1 MKKWFLGLGIALL
14 AQFAMADQIELK
26 DGHPDVY
33 YVKKGDTLWDIS
45 NVFLSD
51 PWLWPEIWHINPQVE
66 NPHLIYP
73 EDKLTLV
80 IVNGQRKVMVVDRPN
95 GGETVKMSP
104 GDQKLSPKVR
114 ITAIDASI
122 PAIPLE
128 KINAHL
134 TKSRITTKELIEAG
148 PYVIAGDSKRLLTG
162 PGDKLY
168 ARGEF
173 TDDELVFGVFRP
185 GRAFIDPATKEMLGV
200 DAKEVGEGRIIAVDG
215 DVATMIINRVN
226 EEVRIGDRLL
236 PNIEKKVSA
245 RFLPH
250 APADDIEGVVLSVEG
265 GVNQF
270 GPWDV
275 VTVNLGEREN
285 IEVGHIFAIS
295 QVGEVVKDPVTD
307 QIIQLPDTRAGLL
320 MIFRTFEK
328 MAFGLVLQ
336 ADRALH
342 INDKIHAP

>member
-1 MKKWFLGLGIALL
+1 MKKWFLGLSIALL
-14 AQFAMADQIELK
+14 AQFAMGDQIELK
-26 DGHPDVY
+26 DGHPNVY

-73 EDKLTLV
+73 EDKLSL
-80 IVNGQRKVMVVDRPN
+80 IMVNGQRKVTVANRPN
-95 GGETVKMSP
+95 GGDTVKMSP
-104 GDQKLSPKVR
+104 GDQTLSPKVR
-114 ITAIDASI
+114 ITSIDSSI

-128 KINAHL
+128 KVNAFL
-134 TKSRITTKELIEAG
+134 TKSRVTTQQLIEEG

-173 TDDELVFGVFRP
+173 TEENRVFGVFRP
-185 GRAFIDPATKEMLGV
+185 GKPFIDPATQEVLGI
-200 DAKEVGEGRIIAVDG
+200 DAKEVGEGRVIAVDD
-215 DVATMIINRVN
+215 DVATVLINRVN

-236 PNIEKKVSA
+236 PSLEKKVTA

-250 APADDIEGVVLSVEG
+250 SPDADVEGVVLSVEG
-265 GVNQF
+265 GVRQF
-270 GPWDV
+270 GPWDIV
-275 VTVNLGEREN
+275 AINLGEREE

-295 QVGEVVKDPVTD
+295 EVGEVVKDPITD
-307 QIIQLPDTRAGLL
+307 QIIQLPDSRGGLV

-342 INDKIHAP
+342 VGDKVHAP

>member
-26 DGHPDVY
+26 DGHPNEY

-45 NVFLSD
+45 NVFLND

-80 IVNGQRKVMVVDRPN
+80 MVNGQRKITVANRPN
-95 GGETVKMSP
+95 GGDTVRMSP
-104 GDQKLSPKVR
+104 GDQKLSPQVR
-114 ITAIDASI
+114 ITAIDSAI

-128 KINAHL
+128 KINAFL
-134 TKSRITTKELIEAG
+134 TKSRVTTKELIDAG
-148 PYVIAGDSKRLLTG
+148 PYVLAGSSRRLLTG

-173 TDDELVFGVFRP
+173 TEDERVFGIFRP
-185 GRAFIDPATKEMLGV
+185 GKAFIDPATQEVLGI
-200 DAKEVGEGRIIAVDG
+200 DAKEVGEGRIIAVDD
-215 DVATMIINRVN
+215 DVATMLVNRVN

-236 PNIEKKVSA
+236 PSIEQKVTA

-250 APADDIEGVVLSVEG
+250 TPADDVEGVILSVEG
-265 GVNQF
+265 GVSQF
-270 GPWDV
+270 GPWDIV
-275 VTVNLGEREN
+275 SVNLGEREN

-295 QVGEVVKDPVTD
+295 EVGEVVKDPVTE
-307 QIIQLPDTRAGLL
+307 QIIQLPDSRGGLL

-336 ADRALH
+336 AERPLH
-342 INDKIHAP
+342 VNDKIHAP